1 MAAKRFAGK
10 WLFWG
15 AFVLLAIAAVVFTV
29 RPDPVWVDLAT
40 VSRGPMEITI
50 REEGRTRVR
59 DRYVV
64 SSPVAGFLHRVLLE
78 VGDPV
83 IPGELLTEV
92 DPMPASTLDARSRAE
107 AEAKVQSARSALNST
122 RQKATAAEA
131 EADLAMRELARL
143 QALRSDHFVSEER
156 LQQAKAASDRAQAIL
171 RSARFDEEVMAHELA
186 AARTRL
192 EVSAARASG
201 NGAVER
207 VPVRPPVNGSVLG
220 IIRKSEGVIHAGEAI
235 LELGDPGALEVV
247 IDVLSFDAVKLSPGV
262 TVRLTGWGGGTLD
275 AIVRRVEPVGFEDV
289 SALGVEERR
298 VQVVAD
304 ITSPLEAWETLGDG
318 YRVDAEFVLWASA
331 DELQV
336 PESAIF
342 RKDGQS
348 LVFRVV
354 GERAELTAVSTGR
367 TNGFYTAILSGLSE
381 GDLVV
386 RHPGRQLE
394 DGSRVRVR

>member
-1 MAAKRFAGK
+1 MAKKGFAGK

-15 AFVLLAIAAVVFTV
+15 VFVLLAIAAVVVTI
-29 RPDPVWVDLAT
+29 RPDPVWVDLAPVT
-40 VSRGPMEITI
+40 RGPMEITI
-50 REEGRTRVR
+50 KEEGKTRVR

-64 SSPVAGFLHRVLLE
+64 SSPVAGYLHRVLLE

-122 RQKATAAEA
+122 RQKVAAAEA
-131 EADLAMRELARL
+131 EADLAVRELARL
-143 QALRSDHFVSEER
+143 QALSDDRFVSEER
-156 LQQAKAASDRAQAIL
+156 LQQARAAADRTQAIL

-192 EVSAARASG
+192 EVSAARANG
-201 NGAVER
+201 DGAVER
-207 VPVRPPVNGSVLG
+207 VPVRSPVNGSVLG
-220 IIRKSEGVIHAGEAI
+220 IVRKSEGVIQAGEAI

-247 IDVLSFDAVKLSPGV
+247 VDVLSFDAVNLQPGIA
-262 TVRLTGWGGGTLD
+262 TRLTGWGGGTLD
-275 AIVRRVEPVGFEDV
+275 AVVRRVEPVGFEDV

-304 ITSPLEAWETLGDG
+304 ITSPPNAWQSLGDG
-318 YRVDAEFVLWASA
+318 YRVDAEFLLWRS
-331 DELQV
+331 DNVLQV

-342 RKDGQS
+342 VSDGQHQ
-348 LVFRVV
+348 VFRVV
-354 GERAELTAVSTGR
+354 DDRAVLTNVSVGR
-367 TNGFYTAILSGLSE
+367 TNGFHTVIQDGLGEADS
-381 GDLVV
+381 VV
-386 RHPGRQLE
+386 RHPDRQLE
-394 DGSRVRVR
+394 DGSQIRVR

>member
-1 MAAKRFAGK
+1 MAAKRFSGK

-15 AFVLLAIAAVVFTV
+15 GFALLAIAVVLVTV
-29 RPDPVWVDLAT
+29 RPDPVWVDLT
-40 VSRGPMEITI
+40 PVSRGAMEITVK
-50 REEGRTRVR
+50 EEGKTRVR

-64 SSPVAGFLHRVLLE
+64 SSPVAGYLHRVPLE

-122 RQKATAAEA
+122 RQKVAAAEA
-131 EADLAMRELARL
+131 EADLAVQELARL
-143 QALRSDHFVSEER
+143 QALSDDRFVSDER
-156 LQQAKAASDRAQAIL
+156 LQQARAAADRAQAIL

-192 EVSAARASG
+192 EVSAARANG
-201 NGAVER
+201 DGAVER
-207 VPVRPPVNGSVLG
+207 VPVRSPVNGSVLG
-220 IIRKSEGVIHAGEAI
+220 IIRKSEGVIQAGEAI

-247 IDVLSFDAVKLSPGV
+247 VDVLSFDAVNLKPGIAA
-262 TVRLTGWGGGTLD
+262 RLTGWGGGTLD

-304 ITSPLEAWETLGDG
+304 ITTPPDAWQSLGDG
-318 YRVDAEFVLWASA
+318 YRVDAEFLLWRSDSVL
-331 DELQV
+331 QI

-342 RKDGQS
+342 LNDNQHQ
-348 LVFRVV
+348 VFRVV
-354 GERAELTAVSTGR
+354 DDRAVLTEVLVGR
-367 TNGFYTAILSGLSE
+367 TNGFHTVIQEGLTE
-381 GDLVV
+381 GDRVV
-386 RHPGRQLE
+386 RHPDRHLE

>member
-15 AFVLLAIAAVVFTV
+15 VFGLLAIAALVYTI

-50 REEGRTRVR
+50 KEEGRTRVR

-64 SSPVAGFLHRVLLE
+64 SSPVAGYLHRVLLE

-122 RQKATAAEA
+122 RQKVAAAQA
-131 EADLAMRELARL
+131 EADLAMRELTRL
-143 QALRSDHFVSEER
+143 QALSSDHFVSEER
-156 LQQAKAASDRAQAIL
+156 LQQARAASDRAQAIL

-192 EVSAARASG
+192 EVSAARATG

-207 VPVRPPVNGSVLG
+207 VPVRSPVNGSVLG
-220 IIRKSEGVIHAGEAI
+220 IVRQSEGVIQAGEAI

-247 IDVLSFDAVKLSPGV
+247 VEVLSFDAVNLKPGIEA
-262 TVRLTGWGGGTLD
+262 RLTGWGGDTLD
-275 AIVRRVEPVGFEDV
+275 AVVRRIEPVGFEDV

-304 ITSPLEAWETLGDG
+304 ITSPPEAWRSLGDG
-318 YRVDAEFVLWASA
+318 YRVDAEFVLWRS
-331 DELQV
+331 DNILQV

-342 RKDGQS
+342 VNDGQHE
-348 LVFRVV
+348 VFRVV
-354 GERAELTAVSTGR
+354 DDRAVLARVSVGR
-367 TNGFYTAILSGLSE
+367 TNGFHAVILEGLAE
-381 GDLVV
+381 ADKVV
-386 RHPGRQLE
+386 RHPDRQLE
-394 DGSRVRVR
+394 DGSRIRVR

>member
-1 MAAKRFAGK
+1 MAKKRFAGK

-15 AFVLLAIAAVVFTV
+15 VFVLLAIVAVVITI
-29 RPDPVWVDLAT
+29 RPDPVWVDLAPVT
-40 VSRGPMEITI
+40 RGPMEITI
-50 REEGRTRVR
+50 KEEGKTRVR

-64 SSPVAGFLHRVLLE
+64 SSPVAGYLHRVLLE

-122 RQKATAAEA
+122 RQKVAAAEA
-131 EADLAMRELARL
+131 EADLAVRELARL
-143 QALRSDHFVSEER
+143 QALSDDRFVSEER
-156 LQQAKAASDRAQAIL
+156 LQQARAAAERTQAIL

-192 EVSAARASG
+192 EVSAARANG
-201 NGAVER
+201 DGAVER
-207 VPVRPPVNGSVLG
+207 VPVRSPVNGSVLG
-220 IIRKSEGVIHAGEAI
+220 IVRKSEGVIQAGEAI

-247 IDVLSFDAVKLSPGV
+247 VDVLSFDAVNLQPGIA
-262 TVRLTGWGGGTLD
+262 TRLTGWGGGTLD
-275 AIVRRVEPVGFEDV
+275 AVVRRVEPVGFEDV

-304 ITSPLEAWETLGDG
+304 ITSPTDAWQSLGNG
-318 YRVDAEFVLWASA
+318 YRVDAEFLLWRS
-331 DELQV
+331 DNVLQV

-342 RKDGQS
+342 VSDGQHQ
-348 LVFRVV
+348 VFRVV
-354 GERAELTAVSTGR
+354 DDRAVLTNVSVGR
-367 TNGFYTAILSGLSE
+367 TNGFHTVIQDGLGEADS
-381 GDLVV
+381 VV
-386 RHPGRQLE
+386 RHPDRQLE
-394 DGSRVRVR
+394 DGSQIRIR

>member
-207 VPVRPPVNGSVLG
+207 VPVRSPVNGSVLG

-331 DELQV
+331 DELQI

-354 GERAELTAVSTGR
+354 GERGELTTVSTGR
-367 TNGFYTAILSGLSE
+367 TNGFYTVILDGLSE

>member
-15 AFVLLAIAAVVFTV
+15 VFGLLAIAALVYTI

-50 REEGRTRVR
+50 KEEGRTRVR

-64 SSPVAGFLHRVLLE
+64 SSPVAGYLHRVLLE

-122 RQKATAAEA
+122 RQKVAAAQA

-143 QALRSDHFVSEER
+143 QALSSDHFVSEER
-156 LQQAKAASDRAQAIL
+156 LQQARAASDRAQAIL

-192 EVSAARASG
+192 EVSAARATG

-207 VPVRPPVNGSVLG
+207 VPVRSPVNGSVLG
-220 IIRKSEGVIHAGEAI
+220 IVRQSEGVIQAGEAI

-247 IDVLSFDAVKLSPGV
+247 VEVLSFDAVNLKPGIEA
-262 TVRLTGWGGGTLD
+262 RLTGWGGDTLD
-275 AIVRRVEPVGFEDV
+275 AVVRRIEPVGFEDV

-304 ITSPLEAWETLGDG
+304 ITSPPEAWRSLGDG
-318 YRVDAEFVLWASA
+318 YRVDAEFVLWRS
-331 DELQV
+331 DNILQV

-342 RKDGQS
+342 VNDGQHE
-348 LVFRVV
+348 VFRVV
-354 GERAELTAVSTGR
+354 EDRAVLTRVSVGR
-367 TNGFYTAILSGLSE
+367 TNGFHTVVLEGLDE
-381 GDLVV
+381 ADKVV
-386 RHPGRQLE
+386 RHPDRQLE
-394 DGSRVRVR
+394 DGSRIRVR

>member
-1 MAAKRFAGK
+1 MAKKGFAGK

-15 AFVLLAIAAVVFTV
+15 VFVLLAIAAVVITI
-29 RPDPVWVDLAT
+29 RPDPVWVDLAPVT
-40 VSRGPMEITI
+40 RGPMEITI
-50 REEGRTRVR
+50 KEEGKTRVR

-64 SSPVAGFLHRVLLE
+64 SSPVAGYLHRVLLE

-122 RQKATAAEA
+122 RQKVAAAEA
-131 EADLAMRELARL
+131 EADLAVRELARL
-143 QALRSDHFVSEER
+143 QALSDDHFVSDER
-156 LQQAKAASDRAQAIL
+156 LQQARAAADRAKAIL

-192 EVSAARASG
+192 EVSAARANG
-201 NGAVER
+201 DGAVER
-207 VPVRPPVNGSVLG
+207 VPVRSPVNGSVLG
-220 IIRKSEGVIHAGEAI
+220 IVRKSEGVIQGGEAI

-247 IDVLSFDAVKLSPGV
+247 VDVLSFDAVNLRPGIEA
-262 TVRLTGWGGGTLD
+262 RLTGWGGGTLV
-275 AIVRRVEPVGFEDV
+275 AVVRRVEPVGFEDV

-304 ITSPLEAWETLGDG
+304 ITSPPDAWQSLGDG
-318 YRVDAEFVLWASA
+318 YRVDAEFVLWRS
-331 DELQV
+331 DNVLQV

-342 RKDGQS
+342 VSDGQHQ
-348 LVFRVV
+348 VFRAV
-354 GERAELTAVSTGR
+354 EDRAVLTNVSVGR
-367 TNGFYTAILSGLSE
+367 TNGFHTVIQDGLGE
-381 GDLVV
+381 ADRVV
-386 RHPGRQLE
+386 RHPDRQLE
-394 DGSRVRVR
+394 DGSQIRVR

>member
-1 MAAKRFAGK
+1 MAKKGFAGK

-15 AFVLLAIAAVVFTV
+15 VFVLLAIAAVVVTI
-29 RPDPVWVDLAT
+29 RPDPVWVDLAPVT
-40 VSRGPMEITI
+40 RGPMEITI
-50 REEGRTRVR
+50 KEEGKTRVR

-64 SSPVAGFLHRVLLE
+64 SSPVAGYLHRVLLE

-122 RQKATAAEA
+122 RQKVAAAEA
-131 EADLAMRELARL
+131 EADLAVRELARL
-143 QALRSDHFVSEER
+143 QALSDDHFVSDER
-156 LQQAKAASDRAQAIL
+156 LQQARAAADRAKAIL

-192 EVSAARASG
+192 EVSAARANG
-201 NGAVER
+201 DGAVER
-207 VPVRPPVNGSVLG
+207 VPVRSPVNGSVLG
-220 IIRKSEGVIHAGEAI
+220 IARKSEGVIQAGEAI

-247 IDVLSFDAVKLSPGV
+247 VDVLSFDAVNLRPGIEA
-262 TVRLTGWGGGTLD
+262 RLTGWGGGTLD
-275 AIVRRVEPVGFEDV
+275 AVVRRVEPVGFEDV

-304 ITSPLEAWETLGDG
+304 ITSPPDAWQSLGDG
-318 YRVDAEFVLWASA
+318 YRVDAEFLLWRS
-331 DELQV
+331 DNVLQV

-342 RKDGQS
+342 VSDGQHQ
-348 LVFRVV
+348 VFRVV
-354 GERAELTAVSTGR
+354 DNRAVLTNVSVGR
-367 TNGFYTAILSGLSE
+367 TNGFHTVIQDGLGE
-381 GDLVV
+381 ADRVV
-386 RHPGRQLE
+386 RHPDRQLE
-394 DGSRVRVR
+394 DGSQIRVR

>member
-1 MAAKRFAGK
+1 MAKKGFAGK

-15 AFVLLAIAAVVFTV
+15 VFVLLAIAAVVVTI
-29 RPDPVWVDLAT
+29 RPDPVWVDVAPVT
-40 VSRGPMEITI
+40 RGPMEITI
-50 REEGRTRVR
+50 KEEGKTRVR

-64 SSPVAGFLHRVLLE
+64 SSPVAGYLHRVLLE

-122 RQKATAAEA
+122 RQKVAAAEA
-131 EADLAMRELARL
+131 EADLAVRELARL
-143 QALRSDHFVSEER
+143 QALSDDGFVSDER
-156 LQQAKAASDRAQAIL
+156 FQQARAAADRTQAIL

-192 EVSAARASG
+192 EVSAARANSD
-201 NGAVER
+201 GAVER
-207 VPVRPPVNGSVLG
+207 VPVRSPVNGSVLG
-220 IIRKSEGVIHAGEAI
+220 IVRKSEGVIQAGEAI

-247 IDVLSFDAVKLSPGV
+247 VDVLSFDAVNLQTGIA
-262 TVRLTGWGGGTLD
+262 TRLTGWGGGTLD
-275 AIVRRVEPVGFEDV
+275 AVVRRVEPVGFEDV

-304 ITSPLEAWETLGDG
+304 ITSPTNAWQSLGDG
-318 YRVDAEFVLWASA
+318 YRVDAEFLLWRS
-331 DELQV
+331 DNVLQV

-342 RKDGQS
+342 VSDGQHQ
-348 LVFRVV
+348 VFRVV
-354 GERAELTAVSTGR
+354 DDRAVLTNVSVGR
-367 TNGFYTAILSGLSE
+367 TNGFHTVIQDGLGEADS
-381 GDLVV
+381 VV
-386 RHPGRQLE
+386 RHPDRQLE
-394 DGSRVRVR
+394 DGSQIRVR

>member
-1 MAAKRFAGK
+1 MAKKGFAGK

-15 AFVLLAIAAVVFTV
+15 VFVLLATAAVVVTI
-29 RPDPVWVDLAT
+29 RPDPVWVDPAPVT
-40 VSRGPMEITI
+40 RGPMEITI
-50 REEGRTRVR
+50 KEEGKTRVR

-64 SSPVAGFLHRVLLE
+64 SSPVAGYLHRVLLE

-122 RQKATAAEA
+122 RQKVAAAEA
-131 EADLAMRELARL
+131 EADLAVRELARL
-143 QALRSDHFVSEER
+143 QALSDDHFVSDER
-156 LQQAKAASDRAQAIL
+156 LQQARSAADRAKAIL

-192 EVSAARASG
+192 EVSAARANG
-201 NGAVER
+201 DGAVER
-207 VPVRPPVNGSVLG
+207 VPVRSPVNGSVLG
-220 IIRKSEGVIHAGEAI
+220 IVRKSEGVIQAGESI

-247 IDVLSFDAVKLSPGV
+247 VDVLSFDAVNLRPGIV
-262 TVRLTGWGGGTLD
+262 ARLTGWGGGTLD
-275 AIVRRVEPVGFEDV
+275 AVVRRVEPVGFEDV

-304 ITSPLEAWETLGDG
+304 IVSPPDAWQSLGDG
-318 YRVDAEFVLWASA
+318 YRVDAEFLLWRS
-331 DELQV
+331 DDVVQI

-342 RKDGQS
+342 VNDGRHQ
-348 LVFRVV
+348 VFRVID
-354 GERAELTAVSTGR
+354 ERAVLTNVSVGR
-367 TNGFYTAILSGLSE
+367 TNGFHTVIQDGLTEADS
-381 GDLVV
+381 VV
-386 RHPGRQLE
+386 RHPDRQLE
-394 DGSRVRVR
+394 DGSRIRVR